1 MCPVQSVLLVPIAH
15 SPEPD
20 LEPAVYPSSTPHT
33 SSGLLLVYKSIGV
46 QSPFS
51 IQPNILREG
60 SQKKCKSVVFWPN
73 IKMLKSQKP
82 MNILNILPKMDLTL
96 VV

>member
-20 LEPAVYPSSTPHT
+20 LEPAIRPPYLTLPETT
-33 SSGLLLVYKSIGV
+33 KGLCWFCMEKGDC
-46 QSPFS
+46 
-51 IQPNILREG
+51 NILREG
-60 SQKKCKSVVFWPN
+60 SQKKCKSVVFDQ
-73 IKMLKSQKP
+73 MLNVEVPKP
-82 MNILNILPKMDLTL
+82 KKFLNILPKMGLTL